1 MNGGAGRRRD
11 ALWLSLFPRSLRFES
26 QLAVRHLRSGGKQ
39 TLLTISAVAAA
50 VIIVVFVTALIFGL
64 QRRWTNILTDAL
76 PHVTIRVVD
85 PKPTP
90 LATAPRAPSGAISS
104 RIEQSSPQQKNFEN
118 WGQVLEVVQ
127 ALPNVR
133 VVAPVVR
140 GQAFASKGGNPYG
153 VTVIGADPEIQDQVT
168 PVTKNL
174 IAGHYRG
181 LRSDEVVIDYEL
193 ARDLNVSTGDRIR
206 LTSST
211 GAVEAFTITGIYSQG
226 QGRGSAYLTLRTA
239 QSLYGLGTAVNV
251 ILVKVVDI
259 FRADEVAARIQS
271 LLSYEARSWI
281 QEFPEFLSM
290 LQAQTASAYLI
301 SAFSLAA
308 SAFAIAS
315 ILIVSVLQ
323 KSKQIGILKSMGARY
338 RQILRAFILE
348 GLGIALMGSSVGA
361 AVGISIV
368 YLLSLIEQPVT
379 RIGQSPEPLFPVAI
393 LPFYITLAMLAAIV
407 ATVLAALLPARR
419 AARLNPVDVIR

>member
-1 MNGGAGRRRD
+1 MNGREGRLRD
-11 ALWLSLFPRSLRFES
+11 ALWLSLLPHSLRFES

-39 TLLTISAVAAA
+39 TLLTISAVAAG

-85 PKPTP
+85 PKPMP
-90 LATAPRAPSGAISS
+90 LATVPGAPAGAVSS
-104 RIEQSSPQQKNFEN
+104 RIEQSSPQQKNIEN
-118 WGQVLEVVQ
+118 WEQGVEVVQ

-153 VTVIGADPEIQDQVT
+153 VTVVGADPDIQDQVT

-181 LRSDEVVIDYEL
+181 LHSEEIVIDYEL
-193 ARDLNVSTGDRIR
+193 ARDLNVSIGDRIR

-211 GAVEAFTITGIYSQG
+211 GAVEAFTIAGIYSQG
-226 QGRGSAYLTLRTA
+226 QGRGSAYITLRTA

-259 FRADEVAARIQS
+259 FRADEVAARIQA
-271 LLSYEARSWI
+271 LLPHEARSWI
-281 QEFPEFLSM
+281 QEFPEFLSS

-301 SAFSLAA
+301 SAFSLVA

-323 KSKQIGILKSMGARY
+323 KSKQIGILKSMGARR
-338 RQILRAFILE
+338 RQILRTFVLE
-348 GLGIALMGSSVGA
+348 GLGIALVGSSAGA
-361 AVGISIV
+361 AVGIAIV

-379 RIGQSPEPLFPVAI
+379 RVGRPPEQLFPVAI
-393 LPFYITLAMLAAIV
+393 LPFYIALAMLAATA